1 MRCQISKT
9 RSQRSHWYSYVGT
22 PITSRKKSST
32 PPSGLSKRRWP
43 GWLLLGLA
51 LTLLAACATG
61 KGAELRRLRAQAL
74 YDRAFNELL
83 QGQTSTGLASLE
95 EAVNLD
101 PQQPLYQNTLG
112 LVRLSLKNLPQAM
125 DAFKKAL
132 EIKPDYAEAQHN
144 LGVTLA
150 EMGRWEEAISAYQRA
165 LKIPTNVNP
174 ESAYTNLGWA
184 YYNLGRLAEAE
195 GALRQAL
202 RLEPTLAA
210 AHYNLGLVLLKAGR
224 REEARASFRA
234 AAEALPDSE
243 FARAAQEHLKAL
255 EERK

>member
-1 MRCQISKT
+1 MA
-9 RSQRSHWYSYVGT
+9 
-22 PITSRKKSST
+22 
-32 PPSGLSKRRWP
+32 PSGLSKRRWP
-43 GWLLLGLA
+43 GWLLLGLTLTA
-51 LTLLAACATG
+51 LGACATG
-61 KGAELRRLRAQAL
+61 RDAELRRLRAQAL
-74 YDRAFNELL
+74 YDRAFNELS
-83 QGQTSTGLASLE
+83 QGQTSVGLASLE

-101 PQQPLYQNTLG
+101 PRQPLYQNTLG
-112 LVRLSLKNLPQAM
+112 IVRLSLKNFPQAM

-150 EMGRWEEAISAYQRA
+150 EMGRWEEAINAYRKA
-165 LKIPTNVNP
+165 LTIPTNVNP
-174 ESAYTNLGWA
+174 ESVYTNMGLA

-224 REEARASFRA
+224 PEEARASFSA
-234 AAEALPDSE
+234 VVEALPDSE
-243 FARAAQEHLKAL
+243 FARAAREHLKAL
-255 EERK
+255 GERK